1 MSCSLRPLGALLLF
15 AALLPSA
22 WSSQPLSL
30 PEAQRLAAKRSQ
42 QLVANEAAATAT
54 RELAVAA
61 GQLPDPVLTLGL
73 ENVPLSGHAS
83 FSLNRDFMTAKRIG
97 LMQELPRAH
106 KRALRV
112 ERVQREADRIR
123 AEREL
128 ALIELQQ
135 ETALA
140 WIARAYS
147 VALVELLTAQ
157 LAEAR
162 LQVQG
167 AEVAFRGGRGGPAD
181 IFAAR
186 AAVASLQ
193 DRLRDLER
201 QARGATLTLA
211 RWVGPEAAARPLAGT
226 ADWRMSRLE
235 EAVTTERLRL
245 HPRVALLQAQ
255 VDAAET
261 ELRLAQANT
270 RADWTVELGY
280 SRRGSAYADMV
291 SLSVSVPLQLD
302 RRHRQDREVAAKL
315 AALHEIQARQEEA
328 LRAEDTAVRVL
339 LNDWITGRSRLGELA
354 GELLPAARNRTEA
367 ALAAYRA
374 GTADLSSALAARR
387 DEIDARVQ
395 LLSLE
400 LDVARAWA
408 RLNFFFPDPSVA
420 SY

>member
-1 MSCSLRPLGALLLF
+1 MSCSLRPLGALFLF
-15 AALLPSA
+15 LALLRPA
-22 WSSQPLSL
+22 WSQPLTL
-30 PEAQRLAAKRSQ
+30 PDAQRLAIQRSQ
-42 QLVANEAAATAT
+42 QLVANEAAAGTT

-73 ENVPLSGHAS
+73 ENLPLSGPAR
-83 FSLNRDFMTAKRIG
+83 FSLNRDFMTAQRIG
-97 LMQELPRAH
+97 LMQELPRAE

-112 ERVQREADRIR
+112 ERVQRDADRIR

-128 ALIELQQ
+128 ALVGIQQ
-135 ETALA
+135 ESALA

-147 VALVELLTAQ
+147 MALVDLLAAQ

-167 AEVAFRGGRGGPAD
+167 AEVAFRGGRGGQAD

-193 DRLRDLER
+193 DRLRDVER
-201 QARGATLTLA
+201 QARGATLALA
-211 RWVGPEAAARPLAGT
+211 RWIGPEAATRPLAGT
-226 ADWRMSRLE
+226 ADWRTSRVAD
-235 EAVTTERLRL
+235 AVAPERLRL
-245 HPRVALLQAQ
+245 HPRLALLQAQ

-270 RADWTVELGY
+270 RADWTVEAGY
-280 SRRGSAYADMV
+280 SRRGPAYADMV
-291 SLSVSVPLQLD
+291 SISVSVPLQLD
-302 RRHRQDREVAAKL
+302 RRNRQDREVAAKL
-315 AALHEIQARQEEA
+315 AALQEVQARQEEA
-328 LRAEDTAVRVL
+328 LRAEDMALRVL
-339 LNDWITGRSRLGELA
+339 INDWTTGRSRLAELA

-374 GTADLSSALAARR
+374 GTADLASALAARR

-400 LDVARAWA
+400 LEVARTWA
-408 RLNFFFPDPSVA
+408 RLNYFFPDPSVA
-420 SY
+420 SN